1 MRARPGRARMGE
13 GCRGAGS
20 GPAAAPRER
29 GGSAAAAA
37 AAPGEEAARAV
48 PGLGLRQS
56 GAGC

>member
-20 GPAAAPRER
+20 GPAAAPREL

>member
-20 GPAAAPRER
+20 GPAAAQRER
-29 GGSAAAAA
+29 GGSAAA
-37 AAPGEEAARAV
+37 AAPGEEAARPV

>member
-20 GPAAAPRER
+20 GPAAAPREL
-29 GGSAAAAA
+29 GGSAA